1 MSTEHST
8 DTQAY
13 LDALVERAAGPPTA
27 TATFL
32 VHDDASQPPHP
43 LQVIGLPPVECS
55 PSAIAALRALDLAE
69 QEEDFP
75 RWTEFKWEFAAFVHL
90 QDVFDIPVLADRDPL
105 QTARLW
111 YFYYEAKYLL
121 TESLLAGLNGLYAA
135 SRSLLRP
142 FVEFNLLQGYFYR
155 RVRHADGYGAL
166 DKYFATGARPGWH
179 KILKSSLPPCS
190 LARPVKKRLD
200 ATLKFLSD
208 SSSHAHRP
216 QFSHKHH
223 TGSIPRPSLQGL
235 RFWESIR
242 DALSVVLWLYV
253 LNFPIVLSPR
263 DFVTT
268 FGFAGPVGLVADNY
282 LGMFIRKALGD
293 KDHAQ
298 FSAARGAD
306 GSIEELLE
314 WVDAQPS
321 LTDAQIWETWDE
333 SDGPRPES
341 ITKAYAYRMSRL
353 RALREM
359 LAFTLHDRSND
370 DRDDAEVLSAA
381 ARINTLSFWKNPRV
395 GQRKK

>member
-1 MSTEHST
+1 MRRSGSPVGRAETFLQPCRHILSAL
-8 DTQAY
+8 TQEAPVN
-13 LDALVERAAGPPTA
+13 LSRNVARKVCTAVTALAALAGFSGIA
-27 TATFL
+27 TA
-32 VHDDASQPPHP
+32 Q
-43 LQVIGLPPVECS
+43 
-55 PSAIAALRALDLAE
+55 SA
-69 QEEDFP
+69 
-75 RWTEFKWEFAAFVHL
+75 
-90 QDVFDIPVLADRDPL
+90 
-105 QTARLW
+105 
-111 YFYYEAKYLL
+111 
-121 TESLLAGLNGLYAA
+121 
-135 SRSLLRP
+135 
-142 FVEFNLLQGYFYR
+142 
-155 RVRHADGYGAL
+155 
-166 DKYFATGARPGWH
+166 
-179 KILKSSLPPCS
+179 
-190 LARPVKKRLD
+190 
-200 ATLKFLSD
+200 
-208 SSSHAHRP
+208 
-216 QFSHKHH
+216 
-223 TGSIPRPSLQGL
+223 
-235 RFWESIR
+235 
-242 DALSVVLWLYV
+242 
-253 LNFPIVLSPR
+253 R